1 MESHDVLVNNSMTCG
16 DVGKEREL
24 SDGKMLEKAR
34 PFKMRKRKENK
45 NDNDDLGTVL
55 RETLTE
61 KPSNESKGIE
71 DKEFVDSGV
80 NARSSRNEVGE
91 RIVHAISAEDRD
103 KGKKQKEK
111 TEKDKKRK
119 AKSDKHV
126 SEQNGDKQV
135 ARTKKYV
142 GTIYENSTRGGTSKR
157 VRFSDHLEV
166 FTFSDGPMDG
176 KNHHNDGLVRGR

>member
-119 AKSDKHV
+119 PSQINMFQNKMVISRWQEPKNMLGPFMKILHV
-126 SEQNGDKQV
+126 E
-135 ARTKKYV
+135 A
-142 GTIYENSTRGGTSKR
+142 
-157 VRFSDHLEV
+157 HLRE
-166 FTFSDGPMDG
+166 
-176 KNHHNDGLVRGR
+176 